1 MTLTWSAR
9 AKRDVREIGAYI
21 AKDNRTAAVAVVKR
35 VAATAASL
43 LDYPLMGHA
52 GRVPDTREIL
62 VTGTPYIIV
71 YRADTRAVRIAAV
84 MHSSRAWPDAF

>member
-21 AKDNRTAAVAVVKR
+21 AKDNRTAAMAVVR
-35 VAATAASL
+35 RIADTATSL

-52 GRVPDTREIL
+52 GRVPGTREIL
-62 VTGTPYIIV
+62 VTGTPLHH
-71 YRADTRAVRIAAV
+71 RL
-84 MHSSRAWPDAF
+84 SRRHARRSHRRGDA